1 SKRRRLRG
9 ARRLDI
15 VSFMGSEGSIDGV
28 ASDAAASIPRP
39 GEVIGGK
46 FVVERV
52 LGVGGM
58 GVVVAAHHSHLEQTV
73 AIKFLRRD
81 AAKDE
86 AAVNRFLREARAV
99 TVLQSEHVVR
109 VMDAGR

>member
-1 SKRRRLRG
+1 MVGL
-9 ARRLDI
+9 
-15 VSFMGSEGSIDGV
+15 MGQQASSDDASNATAGV
-28 ASDAAASIPRP
+28 PQA
-39 GEVIGGK
+39 GEVVGGK

-58 GVVVAAHHSHLEQTV
+58 GVVVAAHHSHLDQTV

-86 AAVNRFLREARAV
+86 LAVNRFLREARAATTLLSPLAKV
-99 TVLQSEHVVR
+99 APRPGWNE
-109 VMDAGR
+109 

>member
-1 SKRRRLRG
+1 MPPE
-9 ARRLDI
+9 AFADA
-15 VSFMGSEGSIDGV
+15 V
-28 ASDAAASIPRP
+28 ANDPTANIPQP

-81 AAKDE
+81 AARDE
-86 AAVNRFLREARAV
+86 GAAE
-99 TVLQSEHVVR
+99 
-109 VMDAGR
+109 